1 MVQLKNNHC
10 AFFFILMK
18 VFVHSSNA
26 CAMLG
31 LWFIVFVL
39 TVYSEYLHVKHRKKI
54 LLVIASM
61 EV

>member
-1 MVQLKNNHC
+1 
-10 AFFFILMK
+10 MK

-26 CAMLG
+26 YAMLG

-39 TVYSEYLHVKHRKKI
+39 TVYIEYLHVKHRKKI